1 MDSVTKVNQI
11 CKYFAR
17 YIFVQMC
24 KCYSR
29 SMETCL
35 EHTKIIK
42 CMFENIGIMVNHSSV
57 KIWRYILCLEQT
69 TITRMNRIRIRTRAA
84 TAQRTAIRILRIHRL
99 PRIQRILRTPKTN
112 MKTAITSRT
121 AAIIQATA
129 ADSNGNRGGVYS
141 RPFCWIRIFFN

>member
-69 TITRMNRIRIRTRAA
+69 TITRTNRIRIRTRAA
-84 TAQRTAIRILRIHRL
+84 TAQRTAIRIPRIHRL
-99 PRIQRILRTPKTN
+99 PRILRILRTPKTN

-121 AAIIQATA
+121 AATIQATA
-129 ADSNGNRGGVYS
+129 ADSNGNRG
-141 RPFCWIRIFFN
+141 RHLQPPFLLYKDIF

>member
-1 MDSVTKVNQI
+1 
-11 CKYFAR
+11 
-17 YIFVQMC
+17 MC

-69 TITRMNRIRIRTRAA
+69 TITRTNRIRIRTRAA
-84 TAQRTAIRILRIHRL
+84 TAQRTATRILRTLRL

-141 RPFCWIRIFFN
+141 RPFCCVRTFFN

>member
-29 SMETCL
+29 SMEACL

-69 TITRMNRIRIRTRAA
+69 TITRTNRIRIRTRAA

-121 AAIIQATA
+121 AATIQATA
-129 ADSNGNRGGVYS
+129 ADSNGNRG
-141 RPFCWIRIFFN
+141 RHLQPPFLLSKDIF